1 MPMVYSP
8 ECVEGEFSELR
19 LDGVLRSSQE
29 TVNQMIHRC
38 VQIGVCVGG
47 EDSQPKEVESSMR
60 RATLLAA
67 LVLAIV
73 LIAAV
78 PVVASEVRAS
88 LEASL
93 TGEKE
98 VPGPGDPNGR
108 GEAEVKVHKAKVCY
122 ELEVERIKPATF
134 AHIHRGAP
142 NVAGDIVVEL
152 KAPTDGSSEGCKAIS
167 KQLSK
172 KLREH
177 PGRYYVN
184 VHNEPYPDGAIRGQL
199 HRGD

>member
-1 MPMVYSP
+1 
-8 ECVEGEFSELR
+8 
-19 LDGVLRSSQE
+19 
-29 TVNQMIHRC
+29 
-38 VQIGVCVGG
+38 
-47 EDSQPKEVESSMR
+47 MR

-67 LVLAIV
+67 LVLALL

-78 PVVASEVRAS
+78 PVVAAPRAT

-98 VPGPGDPNGR
+98 VPGPGDPNGW
-108 GEAEVKVHKAKVCY
+108 GEADVKVYKARVCY
-122 ELEVERIKPATF
+122 ELEVKRIKPATA
-134 AHIHRGAP
+134 AHIHQGGP

-152 KAPTDGSSEGCKAIS
+152 KPPTDGSSEGCKAIS

-177 PGRYYVN
+177 PSRYYVN
-184 VHNEPYPDGAIRGQL
+184 VHNDPYPDGAIRGQL
-199 HRGD
+199 HWDD